1 VRITPRKDE
10 VKAVV
15 ELLESDGYDSADA
28 LAKDLIKRVADLFS
42 EREWWAY
49 AFRFGPG
56 SQVLSWG
63 PLSSETEVKRF
74 AERLSVEG
82 EHLSVKLYST
92 AAALTRLEESA
103 GAVLGKDATLC
114 LNCGHPNGTH
124 MHEKKIGICQLKGC
138 GCRSNK

>member
-1 VRITPRKDE
+1 VRLTPRRDE

-28 LAKDLIKRVADLFS
+28 LAKDVIKRVADLFA

-74 AERLSVEG
+74 AEKMGVGG
-82 EHLSVKLYST
+82 EHLAVRLFST
-92 AAALTRLEESA
+92 TAALTRAEENQTS
-103 GAVLGKDATLC
+103 VGKDAALC
-114 LNCGHPNGTH
+114 PNCGHPNGTH
-124 MHEKKIGICQLKGC
+124 MHERRVGICQLNGC
-138 GCRSNK
+138 KCQSNK